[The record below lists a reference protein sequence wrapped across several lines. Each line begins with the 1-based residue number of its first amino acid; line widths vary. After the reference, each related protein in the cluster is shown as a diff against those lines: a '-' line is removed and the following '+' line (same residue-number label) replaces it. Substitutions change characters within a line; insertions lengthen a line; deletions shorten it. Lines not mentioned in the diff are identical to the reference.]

1 MAVLRADG
9 IGTFE
14 FDMRKIQN
22 ANFALHFLVLVTSPP
37 FDMFTTSHEKEEELP
52 KTMRLQERKG
62 KVKKGSGSD

>member
-1 MAVLRADG
+1 MRADG
-9 IGTFE
+9 IGTLE

-37 FDMFTTSHEKEEELP
+37 FDMFTTSHEREQEELP
-52 KTMRLQERKG
+52 KTMRLQEKKD

>member
-1 MAVLRADG
+1 MRADG

-14 FDMRKIQN
+14 FDMRKTQN

-52 KTMRLQERKG
+52 KTMRLQERKC

>member
-1 MAVLRADG
+1 MRADG

-14 FDMRKIQN
+14 FDMRKTQN

-37 FDMFTTSHEKEEELP
+37 FNMFTTSHEKEEELP